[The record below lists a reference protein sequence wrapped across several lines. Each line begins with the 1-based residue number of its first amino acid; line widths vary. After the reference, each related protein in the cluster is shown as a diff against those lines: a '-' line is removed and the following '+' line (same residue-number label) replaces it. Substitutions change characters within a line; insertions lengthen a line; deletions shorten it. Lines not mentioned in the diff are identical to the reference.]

1 MNQLIIP
8 AGFELVNFSWDR
20 LPEILRSGSSLV
32 KSAPAFFI
40 APRVAP
46 AVRTLDRPA
55 FEEDAERW
63 DGLS

>member
-20 LPEILRSGSSLV
+20 LPEILRSGSCLV
-32 KSAPAFFI
+32 KPAPAFFI
-40 APRVAP
+40 AAHPAP
-46 AVRTLDRPA
+46 AVRTVEHK